1 MDGEWTGEFTR
12 DSNAEDYP
20 IRMSITEYGE
30 ISLISDTRNRLGFFV
45 ISKGKLLWLGASL
58 GAMTLYEGKG
68 TQNVQL
74 AFFR

>member
-1 MDGEWTGEFTR
+1 
-12 DSNAEDYP
+12 
-20 IRMSITEYGE
+20 MSITEYEE

-74 AFFR
+74 AFFRDDLTNFSTVSTGRFPMFL